1 MSQQPNSNTANVSPR
16 TSARLNAESGRK
28 RGKEDTHKTRKR
40 GHKSKKQK
48 QHSNASTDTNRM
60 MNDGNS
66 TVILNR
72 LDRDHEGYQSDSDI
86 DDREQ
91 NSSEDVDL
99 KKMLFAFMKQNKKHM
114 KQMTDEN
121 KRNRDDT
128 QKIRDDLVKLT
139 QEVKE
144 RPPVKN
150 VEEKSNAGN
159 CSSLSDCVISVGL
172 QTSINSGLRM
182 YIRNEVYGELKFIKD
197 DTMANNM
204 IKQAVVKNYIQMPNG
219 WTSKLFRSHM
229 TRRAYQAFGG
239 IRQNNMSQARK
250 KFIGKNW

>member
-1 MSQQPNSNTANVSPR
+1 MSQQSNSNTANDSPR
-16 TSARLNAESGRK
+16 TRSRSVEVSGSKRRHSNKLTQHTNASSSRTKHRKMTEGNTSTVVSARSNLEDES
-28 RGKEDTHKTRKR
+28 
-40 GHKSKKQK
+40 
-48 QHSNASTDTNRM
+48 
-60 MNDGNS
+60 
-66 TVILNR
+66 
-72 LDRDHEGYQSDSDI
+72 YQSDSDI

-91 NSSEDVDL
+91 NPSEDVDV
-99 KKMLFAFMKQNKKHM
+99 KKMLFALQKHNNRLMSSVNRLMDDNKKIW
-114 KQMTDEN
+114 DN
-121 KRNRDDT
+121 
-128 QKIRDDLVKLT
+128 LVKLT

-150 VEEKSNAGN
+150 VEGKYNAGN

-182 YIRNEVYGELKFIKD
+182 YIRNEVYGKLKFIKD

-239 IRQNNMSQARK
+239 ICQNNMSQAQK

>member
-1 MSQQPNSNTANVSPR
+1 LLSALQKHINQLMSSV
-16 TSARLNAESGRK
+16 
-28 RGKEDTHKTRKR
+28 
-40 GHKSKKQK
+40 
-48 QHSNASTDTNRM
+48 
-60 MNDGNS
+60 
-66 TVILNR
+66 NR
-72 LDRDHEGYQSDSDI
+72 LT
-86 DDREQ
+86 DD
-91 NSSEDVDL
+91 
-99 KKMLFAFMKQNKKHM
+99 NK
-114 KQMTDEN
+114 
-121 KRNRDDT
+121 
-128 QKIRDDLVKLT
+128 KIRDDFVKLT

-150 VEEKSNAGN
+150 VEGKYNAGN

>member
-1 MSQQPNSNTANVSPR
+1 MSQQSNSNTANDSPR
-16 TSARLNAESGRK
+16 TRSRSVEVSGSKRRHSNKLTQHTNASSSGTKHRKMTEGNTSTVVSARSNLENES
-28 RGKEDTHKTRKR
+28 
-40 GHKSKKQK
+40 
-48 QHSNASTDTNRM
+48 
-60 MNDGNS
+60 
-66 TVILNR
+66 
-72 LDRDHEGYQSDSDI
+72 YQSDSDI

-91 NSSEDVDL
+91 NPSEDVDV
-99 KKMLFAFMKQNKKHM
+99 KKMLFALQKHINRLMSSVNRLTDDMQKQ
-114 KQMTDEN
+114 
-121 KRNRDDT
+121 RDDF
-128 QKIRDDLVKLT
+128 VKLT

-150 VEEKSNAGN
+150 VEGKYNAGN

>member
-1 MSQQPNSNTANVSPR
+1 MSQQSNSNTANDSPR
-16 TSARLNAESGRK
+16 TRSRSVEVSGSKRRHSNKLTQHTNASSSGTKHRKMTEGNTSTVVSARSNLEDES
-28 RGKEDTHKTRKR
+28 
-40 GHKSKKQK
+40 
-48 QHSNASTDTNRM
+48 
-60 MNDGNS
+60 
-66 TVILNR
+66 
-72 LDRDHEGYQSDSDI
+72 YQSDSDI

-91 NSSEDVDL
+91 NPSEDVDV
-99 KKMLFAFMKQNKKHM
+99 KKMLFALQKHINRL
-114 KQMTDEN
+114 TDDMQ
-121 KRNRDDT
+121 KHRDDF
-128 QKIRDDLVKLT
+128 VKFK

-150 VEEKSNAGN
+150 VEEKYNAGN
-159 CSSLSDCVISVGL
+159 CSLLSDCVISVGL

>member
-1 MSQQPNSNTANVSPR
+1 MSQQSNSNTANDSPR
-16 TSARLNAESGRK
+16 TRSRSVEVSGSKRRHSNKLTQHTNASSSGTKHRKMTEGNTSTVVSARSNLEDES
-28 RGKEDTHKTRKR
+28 
-40 GHKSKKQK
+40 
-48 QHSNASTDTNRM
+48 
-60 MNDGNS
+60 
-66 TVILNR
+66 
-72 LDRDHEGYQSDSDI
+72 YQSDSDI

>member
-1 MSQQPNSNTANVSPR
+1 MSQQSNSNTANDSPR
-16 TSARLNAESGRK
+16 TRSRSVEVSGSKRRHSNKLTQHTNASSSGTKHRKMTEGNTSTVVSARSNLEDES
-28 RGKEDTHKTRKR
+28 
-40 GHKSKKQK
+40 
-48 QHSNASTDTNRM
+48 
-60 MNDGNS
+60 
-66 TVILNR
+66 
-72 LDRDHEGYQSDSDI
+72 YQSDSDI

-91 NSSEDVDL
+91 NPSEDVDV
-99 KKMLFAFMKQNKKHM
+99 KKLLSTLQQNINRLM
-114 KQMTDEN
+114 DDN
-121 KRNRDDT
+121 K
-128 QKIRDDLVKLT
+128 KIRDDIVKLT

-150 VEEKSNAGN
+150 VEGKYNAGN

>member
-1 MSQQPNSNTANVSPR
+1 MSQQSNSNTANDSPR
-16 TSARLNAESGRK
+16 TRSRSVEVSGSKRRHSNKLTQHTNASSSGTKHRKMTEGNTSTVVSARSNLEDES
-28 RGKEDTHKTRKR
+28 
-40 GHKSKKQK
+40 
-48 QHSNASTDTNRM
+48 
-60 MNDGNS
+60 
-66 TVILNR
+66 
-72 LDRDHEGYQSDSDI
+72 YQSDSDI

-91 NSSEDVDL
+91 NPSEDVDV
-99 KKMLFAFMKQNKKHM
+99 KKMLFALQKHINRLMSSVNRLTDDMQKQ
-114 KQMTDEN
+114 
-121 KRNRDDT
+121 RDDF
-128 QKIRDDLVKLT
+128 VKLT

-150 VEEKSNAGN
+150 VEGKYNAGN
-159 CSSLSDCVISVGL
+159 CSLLSDCVISVGL

>member
-1 MSQQPNSNTANVSPR
+1 MSQQSNSNTANDSPR
-16 TSARLNAESGRK
+16 TRSRSVEVSGSKRRHSNKLTQHTNASSSGTKHRKMTEGNTSTVVSARSNLENES
-28 RGKEDTHKTRKR
+28 
-40 GHKSKKQK
+40 
-48 QHSNASTDTNRM
+48 
-60 MNDGNS
+60 
-66 TVILNR
+66 
-72 LDRDHEGYQSDSDI
+72 YQSDSDI

-91 NSSEDVDL
+91 NSSEDVDV
-99 KKMLFAFMKQNKKHM
+99 KKLLFALQKHINRLMSSVNRLTDDNK
-114 KQMTDEN
+114 
-121 KRNRDDT
+121 
-128 QKIRDDLVKLT
+128 KIRDDFVKLT

-150 VEEKSNAGN
+150 VEGKYNAGN

>member
-1 MSQQPNSNTANVSPR
+1 MSQQSNSNTANDSPR
-16 TSARLNAESGRK
+16 TRSRSVEVSGSK
-28 RGKEDTHKTRKR
+28 RR
-40 GHKSKKQK
+40 
-48 QHSNASTDTNRM
+48 HSNKLTQHTNASSSGTKHRKMTE
-60 MNDGNS
+60 GNTS
-66 TVILNR
+66 TVVLARSN
-72 LDRDHEGYQSDSDI
+72 LEDESYQSDSDI

-91 NSSEDVDL
+91 NPSEDVDV
-99 KKMLFAFMKQNKKHM
+99 KKMLFALQKHINRL
-114 KQMTDEN
+114 TDDMQ
-121 KRNRDDT
+121 KHRDDF
-128 QKIRDDLVKLT
+128 VKFK

-150 VEEKSNAGN
+150 VEGKYNAGN